1 MDADLDVDA
10 TYIFPS
16 DDDAYEWLPN
26 ALAETLGSVMIV
38 RSNEE

>member
-1 MDADLDVDA
+1 MDVDA
-10 TYIFPS
+10 AYIVPS
-16 DDDAYEWLPN
+16 ELEAYEWLPN

>member
-1 MDADLDVDA
+1 MDADA
-10 TYIFPS
+10 AYIVPS